1 MSKRAAKEVVQ
12 DDKANKRQK
21 RLTYEQ
27 RQRVRFFSVMLPQQ
41 RSNISALTLVCYVL
55 QVAELEEFLF
65 AGGRASETELHGKA
79 PKQHTV
85 ASLIQA
91 SVPGL

>member
-27 RQRVRFFSVMLPQQ
+27 RQRVSLLCYWSFS
-41 RSNISALTLVCYVL
+41 SSATAQL
-55 QVAELEEFLF
+55 
-65 AGGRASETELHGKA
+65 
-79 PKQHTV
+79 
-85 ASLIQA
+85 
-91 SVPGL
+91 